1 MELQEF
7 IDNHFE
13 DGEVYSDVEGIKF
26 KRVHFDEYAEHKTV
40 TFTEVYQLVTSD
52 GPTEEYF
59 EITTDRDNCGYWGDG
74 ERYDP
79 TFRKV
84 QRVEKLVPTV
94 FWVDA

>member
-1 MELQEF
+1 MNLQEF

-13 DGEVYSDVEGIKF
+13 DGEVYSDVDGVKF
-26 KRVHFDEYAEHKTV
+26 KQVYFDEYTEHKTV
-40 TFTEVYQLVTSD
+40 TVTEVYHLV
-52 GPTEEYF
+52 GTEDYF

-84 QRVEKLVPTV
+84 KPRVKVVEITE
-94 FWVDA
+94 WVNA